1 MERPKVGVGVI
12 VKKDGKVLF
21 GKRKGAHGE
30 GTRSLPGG
38 HLEFGETP
46 EQCAIREVFEEAG
59 IGISNAVRVAFTN
72 DILEKEQKHY
82 VTLYIASDYA
92 GGDVRVMEPDKCEE
106 WRWVDWDDLPR
117 PLFIP
122 IENLLRQGYSPF

>member
-30 GTRSLPGG
+30 GTWSLPGG